1 MGVGVAERFDLHTYE
16 KGSNS
21 YTVKGSLD
29 TFVLFLFTIAFWSKE
44 AAMKTFL
51 QLHVEGATEAEE
63 TRGLEAAAALLMR
76 AGVDPADAASGHF
89 AREGWDMRGFP
100 ENDPG
105 FTDEDAKN
113 AALWD
118 QAALAALE
126 ACCAD
131 WPADRPRP
139 EVELEFILDDE
150 AKAAL
155 YAAYDDDNDDDP
167 KFSPEQQVAYEN
179 WLRAGKPMN

>member
-1 MGVGVAERFDLHTYE
+1 
-16 KGSNS
+16 
-21 YTVKGSLD
+21 
-29 TFVLFLFTIAFWSKE
+29 
-44 AAMKTFL
+44 MKTFL

-63 TRGLEAAAALLMR
+63 MRGLEAAAAVLIK
-76 AGVDPADAASGHF
+76 AGVHPSDAADGHF

-100 ENDPG
+100 ENDPD

-118 QAALAALE
+118 QAAVTALE

-139 EVELEFILDDE
+139 EVELEFVMDDE

-155 YAAYDDDNDDDP
+155 YASHGDDDNDDDLQ
-167 KFSPEQQVAYEN
+167 FSPEQQVAYEN
-179 WLRAGKPMN
+179 WLRAGKP